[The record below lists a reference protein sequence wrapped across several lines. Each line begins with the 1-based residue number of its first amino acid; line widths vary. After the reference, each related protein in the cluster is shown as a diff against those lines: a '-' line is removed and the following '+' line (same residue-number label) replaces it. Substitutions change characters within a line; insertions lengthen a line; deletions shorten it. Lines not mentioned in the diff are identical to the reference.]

1 MKTIKTTIAILVL
14 SILTFSCSK
23 EDAPAPTPVKQ
34 PSAAVSFE
42 NTTEMPILDALYV
55 LGPDEPTTTTS
66 NINVT
71 ANGTILDLK
80 KMIFEMN
87 VEHTYQ
93 LDLRFTLIAPDGTE
107 SLFIRNIGQDK
118 NYVSTNKL
126 RFCATF
132 TNAMPNQNI
141 DIPAG
146 DYKESQKTGSTPVL
160 LPIFSTLQDKS
171 ITGNWKLKV
180 SDHDNS
186 DTGSIKSW
194 KLIFETGALNQ

>member
-1 MKTIKTTIAILVL
+1 MKTIKTTIAILAL
-14 SILTFSCSK
+14 SIFTISCSK
-23 EDAPAPTPVKQ
+23 DDPAPTPVKL
-34 PSAAVSFE
+34 PSAAVNFE
-42 NTTEMPILDALYV
+42 NTTEIPILDALDIP
-55 LGPDEPTTTTS
+55 GPDEPAITIS

-87 VEHTYQ
+87 VEHTWQ
-93 LDLRFTLIAPDGTE
+93 GDLRFTLIAPDGTE

-146 DYKESQKTGSTPVL
+146 NYKESQNTVSTPVL

-171 ITGNWKLKV
+171 INGNWKLKV
-180 SDHDNS
+180 SDHYNG

-194 KLIFETGALNQ
+194 KLIFETGALKQ